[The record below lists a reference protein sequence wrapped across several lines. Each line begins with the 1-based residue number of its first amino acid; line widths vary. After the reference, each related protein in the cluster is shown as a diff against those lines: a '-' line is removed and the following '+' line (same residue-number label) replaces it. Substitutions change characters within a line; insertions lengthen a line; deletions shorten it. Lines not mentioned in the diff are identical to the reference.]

1 MRTHEHM
8 LALPFAWSRPRMV
21 FVNSMRDLFH
31 QDVPLEF
38 IQQVFDVV
46 LELLTRGRSG
56 EFDNCRVR
64 DQIGS

>member
-1 MRTHEHM
+1 
-8 LALPFAWSRPRMV
+8 
-21 FVNSMRDLFH
+21 MRDLFH